1 MKRKENFLLLRVVGA
16 GKNIT
21 TMPQYFH
28 TDMKMGFN
36 TVNVS
41 DFQGKGAF
49 SGFVMLNKPYLWNP
63 FFPEV
68 VFQLTGGCEHDG
80 SFDTGQAGI
89 VHLCLFKVT

>member
-49 SGFVMLNKPYLWNP
+49 SGFVMLNKPYRFVFRLTR
-63 FFPEV
+63 FFQRSY
-68 VFQLTGGCEHDG
+68 FN
-80 SFDTGQAGI
+80 
-89 VHLCLFKVT
+89 